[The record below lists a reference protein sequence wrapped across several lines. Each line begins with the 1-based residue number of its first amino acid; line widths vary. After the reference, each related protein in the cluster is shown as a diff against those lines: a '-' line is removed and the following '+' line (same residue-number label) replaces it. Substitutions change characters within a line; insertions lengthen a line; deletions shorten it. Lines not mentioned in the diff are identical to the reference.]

1 MLRTQEGER
10 FEQVWQVVTVEIAE
24 TGAFAAGAL
33 AGERNE
39 GRRGLD
45 LLVRHGE
52 ALREGVRD
60 GVPIALGY
68 LAVSFSLGIAARKAG
83 LDAVQA
89 FFASLFNNASAGE
102 YAGFAV
108 IGAGGSLLEMAVVM
122 LVANARYLLMS
133 CSMAQRFSPRTPL
146 IHRVLVGFDLT
157 DELFGISIAR
167 PGEADPYYS
176 YGAMVVALARP
187 QSQLSRQEMTVEG
200 IDVVLAMDI
209 SGSMLAEDFK
219 PNRLEAAKKVAA
231 DFIEGRKNDRMG
243 LVVFAGE
250 AFTQVPLTI
259 DHQVLL
265 KQLGAV
271 KSGLVR
277 DGTALGD
284 GLATAINRIKD
295 SQAESK
301 VIILLTDGVN
311 NQGSVDPLSAA
322 EIAALY
328 NIRLYTIGVGARG
341 KAPFP
346 FRDQFGRVHYQNI
359 DVEIDEDLM
368 KQMASATGDGQY
380 FRATNRK
387 ALQEI
392 FDQIDEMET
401 SKIDVTQYAQTRDE
415 HQPWLWLAAIA
426 LLLEALLRY
435 VWLKR

>member
-1 MLRTQEGER
+1 MSNLTFAHPWFLLGLVLVPLMVAWYIWRYRKQEAALQHSNPSLFDGIGQSLR
-10 FEQVWQVVTVEIAE
+10 
-24 TGAFAAGAL
+24 
-33 AGERNE
+33 
-39 GRRGLD
+39 
-45 LLVRHGE
+45 VRLRWLPY
-52 ALREGVRD
+52 ALRC
-60 GVPIALGY
+60 
-68 LAVSFSLGIAARKAG
+68 LAV
-83 LDAVQA
+83 
-89 FFASLFNNASAGE
+89 
-102 YAGFAV
+102 
-108 IGAGGSLLEMAVVM
+108 
-122 LVANARYLLMS
+122 
-133 CSMAQRFSPRTPL
+133 
-146 IHRVLVGFDLT
+146 
-157 DELFGISIAR
+157 
-167 PGEADPYYS
+167 
-176 YGAMVVALARP
+176 GAMVVALARP

-392 FDQIDEMET
+392 FNQIDEMET

-415 HQPWLWLAAIA
+415 HQPWLWLAFIA
-426 LLLEALLRY
+426 LALEALMRY
-435 VWLKR
+435 VWLRR

>member
-1 MLRTQEGER
+1 MSNLTFAHPWFLLGLVLVPLMVAWYIWRYRKQEAALQHSNLSLFDGIGQSLR
-10 FEQVWQVVTVEIAE
+10 
-24 TGAFAAGAL
+24 
-33 AGERNE
+33 
-39 GRRGLD
+39 
-45 LLVRHGE
+45 VRLRWLPY
-52 ALREGVRD
+52 ALRC
-60 GVPIALGY
+60 
-68 LAVSFSLGIAARKAG
+68 LAV
-83 LDAVQA
+83 
-89 FFASLFNNASAGE
+89 
-102 YAGFAV
+102 
-108 IGAGGSLLEMAVVM
+108 
-122 LVANARYLLMS
+122 
-133 CSMAQRFSPRTPL
+133 
-146 IHRVLVGFDLT
+146 
-157 DELFGISIAR
+157 
-167 PGEADPYYS
+167 
-176 YGAMVVALARP
+176 GAMVVALARP

-415 HQPWLWLAAIA
+415 HQPWLWLAFIA
-426 LLLEALLRY
+426 LMLEALMRY
-435 VWLKR
+435 VWLRR